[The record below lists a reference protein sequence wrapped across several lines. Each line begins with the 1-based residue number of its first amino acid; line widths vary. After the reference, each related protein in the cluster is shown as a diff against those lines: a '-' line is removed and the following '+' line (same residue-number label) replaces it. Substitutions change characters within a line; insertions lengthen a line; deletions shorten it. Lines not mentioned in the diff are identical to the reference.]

1 MNGNEKLKQTSGM
14 LIDVLQKMINS
25 QKVGGNLPQ
34 LPVEL
39 PLLFENLKKPG
50 FTIVVSGEVNRG
62 KSTLINAII
71 GRDILPTFDKETTS
85 QVFKIKNS
93 ENESFR
99 VVYEN
104 GDVKTINQSELIE
117 YGTQVDKYESNNS
130 DSKRISYIEVCV
142 PIVNL
147 PKGVT
152 IVDTPGIGSTF
163 KQHTEIAKMFMQQA
177 DAIIYLC
184 SAKHPIVKVDIDF
197 IKNVIL
203 PIKTNPSVMFV
214 MSKADQADNEDALAN
229 LISRAK
235 KQLQENFAENKTIG
249 KEIIPIDSISLRD
262 SNNETERDVKEVLR
276 LASNYEEVNRAINT
290 LMDKQKFVWLLS
302 AYNCAAQ
309 YYKKVNAFL
318 EKQISDYN
326 LNEVERKAKL
336 EDVTKRIEEFE
347 SEYGLKP
354 QRKILETINNILST
368 MRESLKD
375 MFASSGSPLLKKYN
389 EKVERIASRASEEE
403 LNEIAQELSEQICE
417 EAVEEWEKIIGL
429 AIGRIDAE
437 LRKYSDKCEM
447 QVDLE
452 FPSNTMDTNVDVDMD
467 LTLKDRIQSMRSE
480 FFNGGFIV
488 FGSQLVL
495 NGLASA
501 GVSAAASALT
511 GIAALSGPAGWL
523 VGGGFALAYGLF
535 YGNRKAKE
543 KAVKKAKGQIKDSLS
558 EILSNIYKNMT
569 KTSLEDGKY
578 ESWMEMMGA
587 VVRNNSEETIT
598 TIYANAKKE
607 LEISRKGL
615 LEAANPTE
623 RTKVV
628 NQQTLWNTYALSL
641 KKLKSEM
648 VEISHTIKD

>member
-1 MNGNEKLKQTSGM
+1 MNRNEELMQTSCK
-14 LIDVLQKMINS
+14 LIDVLQKMTNS

-71 GRDILPTFDKETTS
+71 GREILPTFDKETTS

-117 YGTQVDKYESNNS
+117 YGTQVDKYELNT
-130 DSKRISYIEVCV
+130 DTKRISYIEACV
-142 PIVNL
+142 PIENL
-147 PKGVT
+147 PEGVT

-214 MSKADQADNEDALAN
+214 MSKADQADNEDALTN

-235 KQLQENFAENKTIG
+235 MQLQENFAENKTIG

-347 SEYGLKP
+347 SEYGLKA

-389 EKVERIASRASEEE
+389 EKVERIAPRASEEE

-452 FPSNTMDTNVDVDMD
+452 FPSNTMDINVDVDMD

-501 GVSAAASALT
+501 GVSAAASALA

>member
-1 MNGNEKLKQTSGM
+1 MPIE
-14 LIDVLQKMINS
+14 
-25 QKVGGNLPQ
+25 NLP
-34 LPVEL
+34 E
-39 PLLFENLKKPG
+39 
-50 FTIVVSGEVNRG
+50 
-62 KSTLINAII
+62 
-71 GRDILPTFDKETTS
+71 
-85 QVFKIKNS
+85 
-93 ENESFR
+93 
-99 VVYEN
+99 
-104 GDVKTINQSELIE
+104 
-117 YGTQVDKYESNNS
+117 
-130 DSKRISYIEVCV
+130 
-142 PIVNL
+142 
-147 PKGVT
+147 GVT

-163 KQHTEIAKMFMQQA
+163 KLHTEIAKMFMQQA

-203 PIKTNPSVMFV
+203 PIKTHPSVLFV
-214 MSKADQADNEDALAN
+214 MSKADQADSEDALKN

-235 KQLQENFAENKTIG
+235 VQLQENFAENKTIG
-249 KEIIPIDSISLRD
+249 KDIIPIDSISLRD
-262 SNNETERDVKEVLR
+262 SNNETEREVKEVLR

-318 EKQISDYN
+318 EKQISGYN
-326 LNEVERKAKL
+326 LNEAERKAKL

-347 SEYGLKP
+347 AKYGLNA
-354 QRKILETINNILST
+354 QRNVLGVINNILSS

-389 EKVERIASRASEEE
+389 EKVEGIAPRASEEE
-403 LNEIAQELSEQICE
+403 INEIAQELSEQICE
-417 EAVEEWEKIIGL
+417 EAVEEWERITGL
-429 AIGRIDAE
+429 ALGKIDAE
-437 LRKYSDKCEM
+437 LKKYSNQCVM
-447 QVDLE
+447 IVDLE
-452 FPSNTMDTNVDVDMD
+452 FPSNSVDNNLDVDMD
-467 LTLKDRIQSMRSE
+467 LTLKDRIQSMRGE
-480 FFNGGFIV
+480 FFNGVFIV
-488 FGSQLVL
+488 GGSQLVL
-495 NGLASA
+495 SGLASV
-501 GVSAAASALT
+501 GVSAAASAVA
-511 GIAALSGPAGWL
+511 GIAALSGPVGWL

-558 EILSNIYKNMT
+558 EILMNMYKNMT
-569 KTSLEDGKY
+569 NTSLEDGKY

-615 LEAANPTE
+615 LEAANPAE
-623 RTKVV
+623 RTNVV

-648 VEISHTIKD
+648 IEISHTIKD